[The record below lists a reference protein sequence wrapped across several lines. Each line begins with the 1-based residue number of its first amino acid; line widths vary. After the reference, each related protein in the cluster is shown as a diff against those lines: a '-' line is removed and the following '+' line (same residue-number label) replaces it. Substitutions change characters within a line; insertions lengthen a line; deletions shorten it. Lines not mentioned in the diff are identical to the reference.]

1 LPAAAH
7 PGRAR
12 LAGLFGLLAG
22 LNLIAWAWAGL
33 AFAHRPM
40 LLGMALVA
48 WLFGLRHAFD
58 ADHIAAID
66 NVVRK
71 LMQAGQRPYLA
82 GLHFSLGHSTIV
94 VMASLLVATLA
105 DAATARG
112 PLARLE
118 RLGAVFGASVSA
130 VTLLLFAAANLMV
143 LVQARRPTGD
153 ADGGLGGGLGGG
165 LLARLLRPV
174 FALVSRSWHM
184 YPVGFLFGL
193 GFDTATE
200 VGLLGIS
207 ASQAVRGMPAA
218 QLLVFPALFTAA
230 MALAD
235 SADSVLMVGAYGW
248 AFVEP
253 GRKRRYNLAITATSV
268 AVATVIG
275 LVELGNLAADRL
287 RLSGG
292 FWSWLEIV
300 GADMGAFGGVIAALF
315 AAMWGASL
323 LRSRLRSA
331 ARPVQ
336 SP

>member
-1 LPAAAH
+1 LPAASQ

-22 LNLIAWAWAGL
+22 LNLIAWGWAGL

-71 LMQAGQRPYLA
+71 LMHAGQRPYLA

-118 RLGAVFGASVSA
+118 SLGALFGASVSA
-130 VTLLLFAAANLMV
+130 VALLLFAAANLMV
-143 LVQARRPTGD
+143 LVQARRQPGA
-153 ADGGLGGGLGGG
+153 ADGGLGGG

-275 LVELGNLAADRL
+275 VVELGNLAADRL

-292 FWSWLEIV
+292 FWSWLETV
-300 GADMGAFGGVIAALF
+300 GADMGAFGGVIAAVF

-323 LRSRLRSA
+323 LLSRPRAA
-331 ARPVQ
+331 ARPAQ